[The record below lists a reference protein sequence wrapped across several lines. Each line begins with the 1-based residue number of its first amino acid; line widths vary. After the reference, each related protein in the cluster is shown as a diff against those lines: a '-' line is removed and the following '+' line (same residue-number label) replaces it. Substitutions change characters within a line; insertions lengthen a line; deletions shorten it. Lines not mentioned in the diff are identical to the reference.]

1 MSYETFSFLFQLI
14 SAIGV
19 IVSFVYLAVQIRQNT
34 RAMRRAA
41 SRDIVRDLNEFGR
54 MFIEYP
60 DLGKLYLTA
69 LEQPQDLTAE
79 ERFRFERLVGYV
91 FASFELALEYH
102 GDGLLS
108 DEGIE
113 AYTQSILQLF
123 ERSAVAEWWGK
134 EGQYT
139 FSQRF
144 RDLVSERRAASAG

>member
-1 MSYETFSFLFQLI
+1 MSFQAFSFLFQLI

-41 SRDIVRDLNEFGR
+41 SRDIVRDLNELGR
-54 MFIEYP
+54 LFIETP
-60 DLGKLYLTA
+60 DLIDLYLTA
-69 LEQPQDLTAE
+69 NEQPQDLTAQ

-108 DEGIE
+108 GEGIE

-123 ERSAVAEWWGK
+123 ESSAVKEWWEK
-134 EGQYT
+134 EGQST

-144 RDLVSERRAASAG
+144 RDLVSERRLA